1 MTMSDDLLEEAFVE
15 EDPDEAVDELIE
27 EAQEQ
32 GKQYSEARER
42 ISQVKEK
49 LREIIELYED
59 EEVISMGKAEDLR
72 ELVKKS
78 QYNKVRSQL
87 REAKQGVDLDF
98 DDDEKK
104 AFAQGFKAAVE
115 EIETGMEIIST
126 ELLALEDHGFDSD
139 DDLISFIY
147 GKHSS
152 IRKSDLEKVFDAVD
166 EASDPSGF
174 TRKQKA
180 KLLQAFEPSLNIKP
194 TKKILKKIEQEAK

>member
-180 KLLQAFEPSLNIKP
+180 KLLQAFESSLNIKP